1 MSEHPVRNLTVV
13 NAVVHQPGGRFS
25 RDPWGSWSRM
35 G

>member
-13 NAVVHQPGGRFS
+13 TAVVHQPGGRFS
-25 RDPWGSWSRM
+25 RDPWGLWSRM